1 MDHQFSFEVRVL
13 MCSNCGAPLQ
23 TGFAGGT
30 VACSYCGTVNVFTPR
45 REEPVEPMAAA
56 REIDEEQRM
65 ALLRR
70 QDGIQP
76 EVPAGIKQLLSG
88 GVLAPWKEGEAL
100 AMWKTTCG
108 ELGAGSDFSSAE
120 LLYFL
125 TIILSNHFSGKEAGL
140 KQRALY
146 ESALE
151 VLTLPR
157 HRQLIRG
164 MLSRRAALEGEIEA
178 AEKWLEPCNPHS
190 EDLESDSSYRVSKA
204 EILTVREDWNGV
216 LDLLGRKIDEIPI
229 TAALDGKA
237 IVQRANALERTGQT
251 KAAAEQLSIF
261 ITANSSQGRHALEMI
276 AEVYESAGIQVCSES
291 MKIALNMSSRQAGI
305 SLAGVENPGGCFG
318 QIFALTGIFLLVL
331 SVVLYRVIGSLHE
344 GASIAPGIFVGVI
357 GVVFLAIGLRHMRAG
372 TRAKRIYTG
381 GVEAR
386 AVLKAVT
393 ATGWKVNK
401 IPQYAMQLVVNMSGE
416 EPYTVTV
423 KKTIPDGMLEMFHV
437 GAELDVKVDPKDKS
451 HVVVQD

>member
-1 MDHQFSFEVRVL
+1 MDHQFCFDIRVL

-23 TGFAGGT
+23 TAFAGGT
-30 VACSYCGTVNVFTPR
+30 VTCGYCGTINVFTPR

-56 REIDEEQRM
+56 MEIDEEQRM
-65 ALLRR
+65 ALLQR

-76 EVPAGIKQLLSG
+76 EVPAGIRQLLSG

-125 TIILSNHFSGKEAGL
+125 TIILSNHFSGKDANF

-164 MLSRRAALEGEIEA
+164 LLSRHATLEGEIEA
-178 AEKWLEPCNPHS
+178 AEKWLEPCNPRS

-216 LDLLGRKIDEIPI
+216 LDVLGRKIDEIPI

-237 IVQRANALERTGQT
+237 IVQRANALERAGQT
-251 KAAAEQLSIF
+251 KTAAEQLSLF
-261 ITANSSQGRHALEMI
+261 ITANGSQGRNALEMI
-276 AEVYESAGIQVCSES
+276 TGVYENAGIQICSES
-291 MKIALNMSSRQAGI
+291 MKIARDMSSRKVGV
-305 SLAGVENPGGCFG
+305 SLAGVENPGGFFG
-318 QIFALTGIFLLVL
+318 QVFAVTGALLLVL
-331 SVVLYRVIGSLHE
+331 SFVLYRTIGSLSE
-344 GASIAPGIFVGVI
+344 GASIAPGVFVGTI
-357 GVVFLAIGLRHMRAG
+357 GVVFLAIGIRHIRAG
-372 TRAKRIYTG
+372 TRTRRIHADG
-381 GVEAR
+381 IEAR
-386 AVLKAVT
+386 AVLKAIT
-393 ATGWKVNK
+393 ATGWKISNAQ
-401 IPQYAMQLVVNMSGE
+401 QYALEIEVKLSGK

-423 KKTIPDGMLEMFHV
+423 KKIIPDGMKEMFHI
-437 GAELDVKVDPKDKS
+437 GAEVNVRVDPKDRN
-451 HVVVQD
+451 HVIVED